1 MQNPRLVALADRND
15 LDDQHYGKF
24 QRCADILGQTPTL
37 SAIGAADASPA
48 QRPGNGGPKTI
59 KP

>member
-24 QRCADILGQTPTL
+24 QRCADILGQTPDL
-37 SAIGAADASPA
+37 SANGAAHASPG
-48 QRPGNGGPKTI
+48 QRPGYAAP
-59 KP
+59 